1 MDDRRR
7 TGLILEELKRC
18 RSGEETLDVEEEKVK
33 VVIFALRGD
42 LYAFPGAD
50 VKEIL
55 PFAGISWVPGAP
67 DFIPG
72 VINNRGDIESVI
84 ELNRFL
90 GIPESDR
97 TTATRI
103 AIVAKAGVRSG
114 ILLDSVLDVLDVP
127 VHSITPPLATL
138 EASLRDLV
146 AGQLTYRG
154 RTVAMLDVGSLYRRL
169 VANGD

>member
-1 MDDRRR
+1 MDDRRK
-7 TGLILEELKRC
+7 TGLIIEELKRR
-18 RSGEETLDVEEEKVK
+18 RSGEQTVDVEEEKVK
-33 VVIFALRGD
+33 VVIFALRGS

-90 GIPESDR
+90 GVAQSER
-97 TTATRI
+97 TAATRI

-127 VHSITPPLATL
+127 LSSITAPLATL
-138 EASLRDLV
+138 EASLRELV
-146 AGQLTYRG
+146 AGELTYRG
-154 RTVAMLDVGSLYRRL
+154 RTVVMLDVGGLYRRL
-169 VANGD
+169 SANGG